1 MGALKNIS
9 LMINILLIVIGVK
22 LLLFQSD
29 DFNLIIF
36 LSYYYYFFFRTRE
49 PKNVLTDF
57 SEIFRDCGY
66 WSFLHENYFLSDD
79 VTSGYQLIY
88 DFIVV
93 ILRRELLLNNI
104 RYLFFTFSRKID
116 KGLKFILL

>member
-36 LSYYYYFFFRTRE
+36 LSYYYFFFRTRE
-49 PKNVLTDF
+49 LKNVLTDF
-57 SEIFRDCGY
+57 SEFSEIVDIGLSYTKIIF
-66 WSFLHENYFLSDD
+66 
-79 VTSGYQLIY
+79 
-88 DFIVV
+88 
-93 ILRRELLLNNI
+93 
-104 RYLFFTFSRKID
+104 
-116 KGLKFILL
+116 